1 MLLTADIGNTSI
13 TLGIFEEDA
22 LVEEFRLA
30 SDKDLSLEE
39 YEVLLKTLFK
49 DYKVSGC
56 IISSVVEELTVKF
69 KKAVDDVFKLDS
81 IVLSTHINTGVKICL
96 DNPEEAGADRIAN
109 AAGAYVLYKHPVI
122 VVDFGTATTFDIV
135 NADGEFVGGVI
146 SLGIMSQM
154 KALNKFTSKL
164 PRTDVT
170 ISGSAIGHNTN
181 DAILSG
187 VIRGT
192 ASMIDGLVEQCE
204 DELGEKAVLVAT
216 GGYSG
221 LIANYLKRPFDFIN
235 PTLTLEGLRYLYSV
249 NKSDIVSKLKEVSH

>member
-13 TLGIFEEDA
+13 TLGLFEEDA
-22 LVEEFRLA
+22 LVEEYRLA

-49 DYKVSGC
+49 EFNVDGA
-56 IISSVVEELTVKF
+56 IISSVVEELTKKF
-69 KKAVDDVFKLDS
+69 KTAVDNVFKLDA
-81 IVLSTHINTGVKICL
+81 IILSTDINTGVKIAL
-96 DNPEEAGADRIAN
+96 DIPNEAGADRIAN

-135 NADGEFVGGVI
+135 NGNGEFVGGI
-146 SLGIMSQM
+146 IAPGLNLQL

-164 PRTDVT
+164 PRIEVAL
-170 ISGSAIGHNTN
+170 SNSAIGHNTT

-187 VIRGT
+187 VLRGS
-192 ASMIDGLVEQCE
+192 AAMIDGLIEQCE
-204 DELGEKAVLVAT
+204 KELGGKAVIVAT

-221 LIANYLKRPFDFIN
+221 LIANYLKRHFDFIN
-235 PTLTLEGLRYLYSV
+235 PTLTLEGLRYLYQI
-249 NKSDIVSKLKEVSH
+249 NKLDVVSELKEVAH